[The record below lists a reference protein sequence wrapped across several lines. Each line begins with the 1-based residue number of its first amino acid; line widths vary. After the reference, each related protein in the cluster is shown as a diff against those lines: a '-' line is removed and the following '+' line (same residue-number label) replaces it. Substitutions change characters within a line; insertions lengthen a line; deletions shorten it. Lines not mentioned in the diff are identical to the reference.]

1 MSKAK
6 AKKAPLKSLK
16 EKRREKN
23 DKKKG
28 AASLGSL
35 K

>member
-1 MSKAK
+1 MSKDK
-6 AKKAPLKSLK
+6 AKKVPLKSLK

-23 DKKKG
+23 DKKKE
-28 AASLGSL
+28 AALMGSL